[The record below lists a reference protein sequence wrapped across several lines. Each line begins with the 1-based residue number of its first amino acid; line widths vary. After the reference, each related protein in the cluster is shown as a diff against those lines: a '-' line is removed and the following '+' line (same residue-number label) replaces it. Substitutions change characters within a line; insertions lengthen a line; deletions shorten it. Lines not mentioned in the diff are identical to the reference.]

1 MESCGERERA
11 GSSAL
16 ICVPPKARQLR
27 FSNPPVPAVLKAE
40 CGVHNNPLCGES
52 PTSVLDQSCPEA
64 VRALRKLE
72 DQCGGANAL
81 VDVVRLL
88 RSIAEYGGRAR
99 GSARAISMCSQ
110 GYEDKVGKY
119 EAGREL
125 LALIGFCHMREGD
138 EEHLY
143 MKESDTVDPAVV
155 CALNHA
161 LLRLSGEKPTLA
173 PGSSSS
179 SSGVAQ
185 PPPPHDAGRVAKL
198 CPVALSEEDCEEGG
212 LEARPSFLSPTA
224 DATKQVRRN
233 PLSNRLPALPPN
245 LLNDVLLQ
253 DTQLITQALQE
264 GGSALCPFCSGVV
277 LVERFP
283 QHQEHWCPAIG
294 GDSSEECT
302 E

>member
-1 MESCGERERA
+1 MESCGEREHA
-11 GSSAL
+11 ASSAL
-16 ICVPPKARQLR
+16 ICVPPPKARQLR

-40 CGVHNNPLCGES
+40 SGVRSPLCGE
-52 PTSVLDQSCPEA
+52 PRTSVLDQSCPEA

-72 DQCGGANAL
+72 EQCGGGNAL

-99 GSARAISMCSQ
+99 GAARAISMRSQ

-143 MKESDTVDPAVV
+143 MKASDTVDPAVV
-155 CALNHA
+155 CALNAA

-179 SSGVAQ
+179 SVVAQ
-185 PPPPHDAGRVAKL
+185 APPQTHDAGRVAKL
-198 CPVALSEEDCEEGG
+198 CPAALSEEACDEG
-212 LEARPSFLSPTA
+212 LESRPSFLSPTA

-253 DTQLITQALQE
+253 DTQLITQALQD

-294 GDSSEECT
+294 GHSSEEFS
-302 E
+302 EE